1 MTAHDAPLTL
11 ERLSRRL
18 ACARGDAPGDL
29 LFRGGR
35 VINTAS
41 GEIHPADVLI
51 VDGVIA
57 GVGDY
62 RDADEVIDATGLHLA
77 PGFLDGH
84 VHVESSM
91 LTPRRFAEAVISR
104 GTTTVIA
111 DPHEIANVLG
121 TAGLDYMLEAAAGA
135 ACDLFFML
143 PSCVP
148 ATDMETSGAR
158 LEAEDLAPYFAHP
171 RVLGLGEFMNFPA
184 VTGGDPAALAKILAA
199 RGAVIDGHAPGVT
212 GRLLNAY
219 ALLGISSDH
228 ECVTTQEAIE
238 KLRLGMKI
246 MVREGSATK
255 NLEPLLPF
263 VNQFNDRA
271 CFFATDDRHVDDLV
285 DDGHIDAMVRRTV
298 EVTGNV
304 VRAVRMA
311 TLNGYEHFGL
321 HDRGMI
327 VPGRRADLVAFSGL
341 GKFEIRHVVKDGRVR
356 LRDGVL
362 LPDHAPHR
370 AAPPRDTMRIAGFS
384 RDRLRIAHDAA
395 SPARVRVIGVVP
407 DQIVTLHEIAE
418 VAPAGGELRADPAR
432 DLLKIA
438 VVERHRGTGNVG
450 LGFVRGLGLRGAI
463 ATTVAHDSHNLV
475 VAGSDDALMAEA
487 VERVRAMGGG
497 LCLLSEA
504 AEAELPL
511 PVAGL
516 MSDRPV
522 EELYLAMRTLR
533 EAAAAAGS
541 PLHDPFMTLAF
552 LALPVIPSLKLTDRG
567 LVDVER
573 FAPVGLLAE

>member
-1 MTAHDAPLTL
+1 MTSEPVN
-11 ERLSRRL
+11 RLQRLL

-29 LFRGGR
+29 LFKGGR
-35 VINTAS
+35 IVNTAS
-41 GEIHPADVLI
+41 GEIHPANVL
-51 VDGVIA
+51 VADGVIA

-62 RDADEVIDATGLHLA
+62 TEAREVIDVAGLHLS

-91 LTPRRFAEAVISR
+91 LTPRRFAEAVLSR

-121 TAGLDYMLEAAAGA
+121 ASGLDYMLEASATAC
-135 ACDLFFML
+135 CDLFFML

-184 VTGGDPAALAKILAA
+184 VTGGDARALAKIVAC
-199 RGAVIDGHAPGVT
+199 GGGVIDGHAPGVT
-212 GRLLNAY
+212 GRMLNAY

-238 KLRLGMKI
+238 KMRLGMKI

-285 DDGHIDAMVRRTV
+285 DDGHIDAMVRRTI
-298 EVTGNV
+298 ELTGNA

-311 TLNGYEHFGL
+311 TLNGCEHFGL
-321 HDRGMI
+321 TDRGMI
-327 VPGRRADLVAFSGL
+327 VPGRRADIVAFAGL
-341 GKFEIRHVVKDGRVR
+341 SRVEIRHVVKDGRLR
-356 LRDGVL
+356 MRDGVF
-362 LPDHAPHR
+362 LPDPDASSV
-370 AAPPRDTMRIAGFS
+370 AAPANTIRIRDFS
-384 RDRLRIAHDAA
+384 VDRLRIPCDAA
-395 SPARVRVIGVVP
+395 GEATVRVIGVVP
-407 DQIVTLHEIAE
+407 DQIVTLHEQ
-418 VAPAGGELRADPAR
+418 VPMAPRGGLLHADPAR

-438 VVERHRGTGNVG
+438 VIERHRGTGNVG

-475 VAGSDDALMAEA
+475 VAGSDDALMARA

-497 LCLLSEA
+497 LCLLSDA

-522 EELYLAMRTLR
+522 EELYLAMRALR
-533 EAAAAAGS
+533 EAASAAGS

-552 LALPVIPSLKLTDRG
+552 LALPVIPSLKITDLG

-573 FAPVGLLAE
+573 FARTGLIV